1 MKIEVLKS
9 KQQEILPW
17 LKEFKDFY
25 LVGGTALALQM
36 GHRVSIDFDL
46 FTENDLSAG
55 LLSKIKRVFRGRKV
69 AVSIRL
75 PEQLTVKVDDLK
87 IDFVSHKF
95 AFILPPLEFKKVK
108 IAQIPEI
115 AAMKA
120 FALNFRGSN
129 KDYIDLYFIL
139 KEKHSSLQEI
149 VEIGERKYGNEFN
162 FRLFLEQLLYLDG
175 LKRVEIEFLRER
187 VSEKQM
193 IDFFAKEIKNLKL

>member
-1 MKIEVLKS
+1 MKIEALKS
-9 KQQEILPW
+9 KQQEILPY

-36 GHRVSIDFDL
+36 GHRVSVDFDL
-46 FTENDLSAG
+46 FTESNLPIG
-55 LLSKIKRVFRGRKV
+55 LLNKIKIVFRGCKI
-69 AVSIRL
+69 AVSVKL
-75 PEQLTVKVDDLK
+75 PEQLTVKVDDMK

-95 AFILPPLEFKKVK
+95 AFVLPPLEFKKVK

-120 FALNFRGSN
+120 FVLNFRGSD

-149 VEIGERKYGNEFN
+149 AKIGERKYGDEFN

-175 LKRVEIEFLRER
+175 LKRVEIEFLRDK

-193 IDFFAKEIKNLKL
+193 IDFFTREIKNIKL